1 MKWEKRILYKK
12 KIITTALG
20 VMLSIPMSMGIA
32 HADTDV
38 TDTEETSV
46 QESSSSQGNMVTF
59 GDSYFADSAN
69 AADGMGLSG
78 CPVSD
83 ANVPSLTAHALNLE
97 LKDYSCSGAVAYFV
111 GEGRQ
116 GMDVQVDK
124 AVENHDLNEDT
135 ELVSISIGGNDGI
148 FNYLTPEIMQN
159 NSYFSAMDKMVST
172 IKEEAPNATVQI
184 VGYPKMTSSDGS
196 ICLPIH
202 VNSMLPQLVSPDF
215 LVKRGEEVI
224 NHYQSVVADK
234 YDAQF
239 INLKEVSDGHGPCSA
254 PDQRW
259 VSGMVDTDSE
269 SKMPMHLTT
278 LGNESVSQEMVRMAK
293 AELEDKFDDDSSS
306 SSSNDE
312 KDDAEETASSATASS
327 TKETE
332 SKKSSSVKETEV
344 DEEEIT
350 STQSSSSTTSSSKKE
365 NENDKESKTE
375 KNSKSSQSTVEP
387 VPLS

>member
-1 MKWEKRILYKK
+1 MGEMILSYRKK
-12 KIITTALG
+12 TITAILGALLF
-20 VMLSIPMSMGIA
+20 MPISINLA

-97 LKDYSCSGAVAYFV
+97 LKDYSCSGAVAYLV

-148 FNYLTPEIMQN
+148 FNYFSPEIMQN
-159 NSYFSAMDKMVST
+159 NSYFSAMDEMLGV
-172 IKEEAPNATVQI
+172 IKEKAPNATVQI

-215 LVKRGEEVI
+215 LVKRGEEII

-239 INLKEVSDGHGPCSA
+239 VNLKEISDDHGPCSP

-259 VSGMVDTDSE
+259 VSGMIDTDSE
-269 SKMPMHLTT
+269 FKMPMHLTT
-278 LGNESVSQEMVRMAK
+278 LGNESVSQEMVRMAQL
-293 AELEDKFDDDSSS
+293 ELKDEYDDDSSTS
-306 SSSNDE
+306 STSEKSDE
-312 KDDAEETASSATASS
+312 KDDAEETTSSSA
-327 TKETE
+327 KETE
-332 SKKSSSVKETEV
+332 SEESSSAKETDKKEK
-344 DEEEIT
+344 EST
-350 STQSSSSTTSSSKKE
+350 SAQSSSSTMSSSKKE
-365 NENDKESKTE
+365 SQEETE
-375 KNSKSSQSTVEP
+375 KNDKSSQSTVEP
-387 VPLS
+387 VPLN